1 MNKEKFE
8 KKVIKKYG
16 VESLELKD
24 LPISKIKDLRVKNIE
39 KYTKHQLEYFETVF
53 LPRNFQHLSGLEFL
67 DEQGNVRNNSVYFYR
82 SCLSN
87 TITEQQIR
95 FKSDGTTPLK
105 LAVLPQVVRF
115 LEFSKMTV
123 LYNGRRPK
131 LALERLVGTTNYS
144 VGFVQD
150 GQYYVPSSCLQ
161 EDIRNLGDKPSQI
174 LAVLSKRADASEK
187 QYKEVCYV
195 AKGISLSNL
204 KLPEELCAVQNA
216 DNPSPRPTPHPR

>member
-1 MNKEKFE
+1 MK
-8 KKVIKKYG
+8 
-16 VESLELKD
+16 
-24 LPISKIKDLRVKNIE
+24 RT
-39 KYTKHQLEYFETVF
+39 YTKKEAIRIIIATAREYERKLVGKNFLFLYRNRGNNQLEYFETVF